1 VLVISWKGEPVKG
14 HAVNPAG
21 IMLLLREGRVDDV
34 ESLEAAVEGSIPYLE
49 PMLDGL
55 KEAGLIETDP
65 ASPVDWTGAKVR
77 LGTKFRQ
84 IQHMLRF
91 SLHDLSMST
100 ADTLAVQPYFGR
112 PPPLSDPLDVFVLM
126 PFAADLEDVY
136 RDHITRVT
144 SALGLVAK
152 RGDDFFSAHHVMS
165 DIWRAIWY
173 SQVIVADCTTKNPNV
188 FYEIGV
194 AHAIGRPVVLITQ
207 NDDDVP
213 FDLRSTRY
221 IKYEFKPRGM
231 EIFESRLKSTIQTI
245 LIEQQPTSPYI

>member
-1 VLVISWKGEPVKG
+1 
-14 HAVNPAG
+14 
-21 IMLLLREGRVDDV
+21 V
-34 ESLEAAVEGSIPYLE
+34 ESIKAAVEGPILYLE

-55 KEAGLIETDP
+55 KDAGLIDADP
-65 ASPVDWTGAKVR
+65 QTSIGWTGAKIR
-77 LGTKFRQ
+77 LRAKFGQ
-84 IQHMLRF
+84 IQHALRF
-91 SLHDLSMST
+91 SLHDLSAST

-112 PPPLSDPLDVFVLM
+112 PLSLPDPLDVFVLM
-126 PFAADLEDVY
+126 PFGADLADVY
-136 RDHITRVT
+136 RDHITNVT

-165 DIWRAIWY
+165 DIWRAIWH
-173 SQVIVADCTTKNPNV
+173 SRLIVADCTTKNPNV

-194 AHAIGRPVVLITQ
+194 AHTIGKPVVLITQ

-245 LIEQQPTSPYI
+245 LTERQPTSPYL